1 MSRELPVL
9 RWMEQQGKDRDWEWL
24 AGRLRTKYSPDY
36 LRLVVTGHHRGSW
49 DLCFELEALTG
60 VSAHDIRCTA
70 EAAS

>member
-1 MSRELPVL
+1 
-9 RWMEQQGKDRDWEWL
+9 MEEQGKARDWEWL
-24 AGRLRTKYSPDY
+24 ASRLKTQYSPDY

-60 VSAHDIRCTA
+60 VSAHDIRSGA